1 MFYKILIRIIRV
13 IDFIFY
19 GFKKPDNSIIPED
32 EGLIVCCNHPGLR
45 DPVFIAESID
55 RQLTFMAKK
64 ELFKFKPFGKLIS
77 SLGAFPIDRENSDIA
92 AFKTAIRLL
101 KDKRALLIFPQ
112 GTRSKK
118 EENNP
123 GKQGAI
129 RLAILTGAKILP
141 VGLSENNH
149 IFKKVHVKIGE
160 PIDYSSYKKQHLE
173 NEEYEKMTQELMD
186 KIYSLAEVNKK

>member
-32 EGLIVCCNHPGLR
+32 EGLIVCSNHPGLR
-45 DPVFIAESID
+45 DPIFIAESID

-92 AFKTAIRLL
+92 ALKTAIRLL

-149 IFKKVHVKIGE
+149 ILKKVHVKIGE

-173 NEEYEKMTQELMD
+173 NKEYEKMTQELMD

>member
-1 MFYKILIRIIRV
+1 MFYRILIRIIRV

-19 GFKKPDNSIIPED
+19 GFKKPDNSMIPED

-64 ELFKFKPFGKLIS
+64 ELFKFKPFAMLIS
-77 SLGAFPIDRENSDIA
+77 SLGAFPVDRENSDIA
-92 AFKTAIRLL
+92 AIKTAIRLL

-112 GTRSKK
+112 GTRSRK
-118 EENNP
+118 EDNNP
-123 GKQGAI
+123 GKQGAV
-129 RLAILTGAKILP
+129 RLAILTGAKVLP

-149 IFKKVHVKIGE
+149 MFKKVRINIGE
-160 PIDYSSYKKQHLE
+160 PVDYSAYKKQHLE
-173 NEEYEKMTQELMD
+173 NEDYDIMTKELMD
-186 KIYSLAEVNKK
+186 TIYSLAEVGKK

>member
-92 AFKTAIRLL
+92 ALKTAIRLL

-112 GTRSKK
+112 GTRCTG
-118 EENNP
+118 NP
-123 GKQGAI
+123 PETLPIKSG
-129 RLAILTGAKILP
+129 TGMMVYRTQSDVIP
-141 VGLSENNH
+141 VS
-149 IFKKVHVKIGE
+149 ICI
-160 PIDYSSYKKQHLE
+160 
-173 NEEYEKMTQELMD
+173 
-186 KIYSLAEVNKK
+186 

>member
-1 MFYKILIRIIRV
+1 MFYRILIRIIRV

-19 GFKKPDNSIIPED
+19 GFKKPDNSIIPVD

-64 ELFKFKPFGKLIS
+64 ELFRFKPFAKLIS

-92 AFKTAIRLL
+92 AIKTAIRLL

-112 GTRSKK
+112 GTRSRK
-118 EENNP
+118 EDNNP
-123 GKQGAI
+123 GKQGAV
-129 RLAILTGAKILP
+129 RLAILTGAKVLP

-149 IFKKVHVKIGE
+149 IFKKVRVNIGE
-160 PIDYSSYKKQHLE
+160 PLDYSMYKKQHLE
-173 NEEYEKMTQELMD
+173 NEDYERMTKELMD
-186 KIYSLAEVNKK
+186 KIYSLAEAKKK